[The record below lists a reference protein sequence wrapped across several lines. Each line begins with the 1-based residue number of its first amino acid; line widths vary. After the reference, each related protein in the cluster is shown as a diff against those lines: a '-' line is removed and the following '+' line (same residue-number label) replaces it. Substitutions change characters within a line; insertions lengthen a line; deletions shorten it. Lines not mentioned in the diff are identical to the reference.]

1 LLRLHGRRGLELRRI
16 DRVSLPAWGEASHAL
31 ARGMGPVVALA
42 LGLALERW
50 RPHERLRPAWGTNLG
65 LFVAGSLATA
75 AVCGACG
82 WTVAAWAAAHG
93 FGLLAWAGADRA
105 AAIVVGLLALDAV
118 SYLWHRL
125 NHSVPLFWRFHQ
137 VHHAD
142 ASFHVTTA
150 LRFHPG
156 ELLLAVPVRLG
167 AILALGVPPEGV
179 LVFEVV
185 FGAANVLEH
194 GNFDLPRRLDGIAR
208 GFFITPALHRA
219 HHTSEWRELDTNFGT
234 IFSIWDRLGRTF
246 HPSEPAR
253 RIVTGLPSRLP
264 LGPPALVES
273 LLLPFAPGSRRTD

>member
-1 LLRLHGRRGLELRRI
+1 
-16 DRVSLPAWGEASHAL
+16 VSLPAWGEASHAL

-82 WTVAAWAAAHG
+82 WTVAAWAAANG

-105 AAIVVGLLALDAV
+105 AAIAAGLLGLDAV

-125 NHSVPLFWRFHQ
+125 NHSVPLLWRFHQ

-156 ELLLAVPVRLG
+156 ELLLAVPVRLA

-194 GNFDLPRRLDGIAR
+194 GNFDLPGRLDGVAR
-208 GFFITPALHRA
+208 GLFITPALHRA
-219 HHTSEWRELDTNFGT
+219 HHISEWRELDTNFGT

-246 HPSEPAR
+246 RPSEPAR
-253 RIVTGLPSRLP
+253 RIVTGLPNRLE

-273 LLLPFAPGSRRTD
+273 LLLPFVPGSRRTD